1 VWAWGYSDRGQLGNG
16 STATD
21 SATPVI
27 VNRLTQN
34 ATQIVAGEYN
44 AFSVD
49 PDGSLWAWGSNT
61 YGQLGLGTVG
71 PDAVRTPQ
79 KVPGLAGVSQLAAG
93 PGSSM
98 ALRSDGTLLVWG
110 IETYGLRGDG
120 IPRAGNLPVPTPVTP
135 VPGVT
140 RIALAGVTVLVTAPA
155 VTMPA
160 VVGELRASALGQL
173 HALGLSVQELSV
185 PDPDRRCDNVGY
197 VESQNPSPGTVLG
210 PGARVTIRV
219 YVTAQGGC
227 F

>member
-1 VWAWGYSDRGQLGNG
+1 
-16 STATD
+16 
-21 SATPVI
+21 
-27 VNRLTQN
+27 
-34 ATQIVAGEYN
+34 
-44 AFSVD
+44 
-49 PDGSLWAWGSNT
+49 
-61 YGQLGLGTVG
+61 
-71 PDAVRTPQ
+71 
-79 KVPGLAGVSQLAAG
+79 
-93 PGSSM
+93 M
-98 ALRSDGTLLVWG
+98 
-110 IETYGLRGDG
+110 
-120 IPRAGNLPVPTPVTP
+120 TP